1 MARIGRSAGSWRL
14 GERRSGAAALKM
26 RRPALALVVLAAL
39 ACGRRPPAPERTAT
53 RSPGARP
60 DIVESLRA
68 DLAAVRHPA
77 DGGGRAWIEK
87 GPRTVEAGSSGAWT
101 LVYEAGPEGI
111 ATGRMLFLQVSPF
124 WGWSTPQV
132 TREDAPGYTR
142 VSTDA
147 PGVTLEPS
155 TVDQQLLGIRIGGR
169 ALAAGERVRIDYG
182 AGPLQARADRFA
194 ERGSRFWVAVDGDG
208 DGVRGLLPDSP
219 GVDVVPG
226 PPERIVVSVPSV
238 ARPGETV
245 PLRLAVLDAEGDG
258 WPQVEGDVSLV
269 SRGPGTRAPLRV
281 RLAADDRGCRT
292 VPVSAGGEGTLRFEA
307 AGPGSLQGA
316 SNPLVV
322 SNSLPR
328 IYWGDLHGHSALS
341 DGTGTPEDYFRY
353 ARDVAALDVAA
364 LTDHDHWGMEPL
376 ATHATLWEGIRAQV
390 RAFHEPGRFV
400 TLLGYEWTS
409 WIYGHRHVL
418 YFGDEGRVY
427 DSVDPA
433 FESPRKLWGALRG
446 QPVLTITHHT
456 AGGPIAA
463 DWDVPP
469 DPELEPVTEVA
480 SVHGSS
486 EAPDAPHAIYAP
498 VAGNFARDALDRGYR
513 LGFVGSGDSHDGH
526 PGLAHVASQTG
537 GLVAILADALT
548 REGVREALRARRV
561 YATNGPRIVL
571 HATLDGRPMGATL
584 AAATGPRVLEVLAVG
599 AAPLERID
607 LVRGGKVVRTFAGTG
622 SPEMR
627 LSEPVAGLS
636 AGEYLYVRVV
646 QTDGGAA
653 WSSPFFVD

>member
-1 MARIGRSAGSWRL
+1 
-14 GERRSGAAALKM
+14 
-26 RRPALALVVLAAL
+26 
-39 ACGRRPPAPERTAT
+39 
-53 RSPGARP
+53 
-60 DIVESLRA
+60 VESLRA

-111 ATGRMLFLQVSPF
+111 ATGGRLFLQVSPF

-132 TREDAPGYTR
+132 EREDAPGYTR

-155 TVDQQLLGIRIGGR
+155 TVDRQLLGIRVGGR

-182 AGPLQARADRFA
+182 AGPLQARVDRFA

-226 PPERIVVSVPSV
+226 PPDRIVLTVPSV

-245 PLRLAVLDAEGDG
+245 PLRLAVLDAQGDA
-258 WPQVEGDVSLV
+258 WPQVGGDVSLV
-269 SRGPGTRAPLRV
+269 ATGPGAGAPLRV
-281 RLAADDRGCRT
+281 RLAAADRGCRT

-307 AGPGSLQGA
+307 AGPGTLQGA

-322 SNSLPR
+322 STSLPR

-353 ARDVAALDVAA
+353 ARDVAGLDVAA

-376 ATHATLWEGIRAQV
+376 ATHPALWRAIRDQV

-409 WIYGHRHVL
+409 WIHGHRHVL

-433 FESPRKLWGALRG
+433 FDTPAELWDALRG
-446 QPVLTITHHT
+446 QPALTITHHT

-486 EAPDAPHAIYAP
+486 EAADFPRVIYDP

-526 PGLAHVASQTG
+526 PGLAHIASHTG
-537 GLVAILADALT
+537 GLVALLADELT
-548 REGVREALRARRV
+548 RRSVLEALRARRV

-571 HATLDGRPMGATL
+571 HATLDGQPMGAVLTP
-584 AAATGPRVLEVLAVG
+584 APGPRVLEVRAVG
-599 AAPLERID
+599 TAPLERVD
-607 LVRGGKVVRTFAGTG
+607 LVRAGTIVRRFAGTG
-622 SPEMR
+622 SAEMR
-627 LSEPVAGLS
+627 LSEPIADLA

-646 QTDGGAA
+646 QEDGGAA